1 MIFYSATKLVTFYD
15 KKTVP
20 MVKMEKQEWKRL
32 PFLCIIFFSFEFAS
46 HFMMVG
52 REKKGKIDDFEP
64 RFQHLNTKAVKMTNK
79 AWNLRIFQ
87 AIGRLH
93 G

>member
-1 MIFYSATKLVTFYD
+1 MIFYSTTKLVTFYD

-52 REKKGKIDDFEP
+52 RKKKVRLTILS
-64 RFQHLNTKAVKMTNK
+64 HVSNT
-79 AWNLRIFQ
+79 
-87 AIGRLH
+87 
-93 G
+93 